1 MHDENN
7 DAAEPDRPDDLA
19 YAPMELIDAG
29 DVVELTNGTTSND
42 TADRKAYYW

>member
-1 MHDENN
+1 MQEEHKV
-7 DAAEPDRPDDLA
+7 AAGPDRSDTPV
-19 YAPMELIDAG
+19 YVPMVLVDAG